1 MGEDARSRIYK
12 YVSPNNLNHIFAN
25 TDFATVKF
33 SLPADFND
41 PFELFLTI
49 NFNRDPEE
57 LAFYLD
63 IIGDGLQF
71 PTTCFSSSPTVVPMW
86 AHYAQNSQGFAIEFS
101 EQKLRDAFPEARF
114 GDVEYS
120 DTPTKDLSDLLMR
133 AHQIKK
139 FRYVMWLRQAIFDSA
154 YFTKTLCWS
163 YELERRMI
171 VEHEATRIVGN
182 MMLLDIPREAV
193 TALICGSKASPDTAE
208 AVKQVADNI
217 GCNYFAL
224 RMGKSSA
231 TPYMV
236 DRHGNPYVVAD
247 DAIREAE
254 FHCEECRE
262 PTGDGVRRC
271 SWCEID
277 DDARERAAGGNS
289 FRILNHLGLLDE
301 YIRDFNNVRPR

>member
-1 MGEDARSRIYK
+1 MSEDYRNHVYK
-12 YVSPNNLNHIFAN
+12 YVSPNNIAHIFS
-25 TDFATVKF
+25 DPEKATVKF

-49 NFNRDPEE
+49 DFNRDPDE

-63 IIGDGLQF
+63 LISDGLQF
-71 PTTCFSSSPTVVPMW
+71 PTTCFSTSPIVVPMW
-86 AHYAQNSQGFAIEFS
+86 AHYAQNSQGFVIEFS
-101 EQKLRDAFPEARF
+101 EAKLREAFPDARF
-114 GDVEYS
+114 GNVSYS
-120 DTPTKDLSDLLMR
+120 DVPKRDLSELLMR

-171 VEHEATRIVGN
+171 VEHEATRVAGD

-193 TALICGSKASPDTAE
+193 SAIICGPRASPETA
-208 AVKQVADNI
+208 ASLNQIATDI
-217 GCNYFAL
+217 GCNFFSL

-236 DRHGNPYVVAD
+236 DQRGMPFVAGND
-247 DAIREAE
+247 EIREAE
-254 FHCEECRE
+254 FQCKECRE
-262 PTGDGVRRC
+262 PTSEGVHRC

-277 DDARERAAGGNS
+277 DDTRQRAAGNNS
-289 FRILNHLGLLDE
+289 FRLLQHLGLLED
-301 YIRDFNNVRPR
+301 YIRDFR